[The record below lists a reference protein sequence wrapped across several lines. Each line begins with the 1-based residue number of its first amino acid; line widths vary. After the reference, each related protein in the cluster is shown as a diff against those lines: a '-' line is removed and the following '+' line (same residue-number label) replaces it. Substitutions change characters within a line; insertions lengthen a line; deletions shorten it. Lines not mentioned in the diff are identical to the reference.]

1 MPLPALID
9 YATPTQTPA
18 NRLDWTLDP
27 ARAAVLVHDLQQ
39 YFVRPFAPGCPA
51 LTRAV
56 ESTAAI
62 LQAARAAGVPVFYT
76 AQHGDQDPVERGLQR
91 EAWGPGMTSAPED
104 TAILPAIAPRDGE
117 VVLDK
122 RRYSA
127 FAKSDFGDRL
137 AALGRDQLVIV
148 GVYAH
153 IGVLATAYDAFQR
166 EVAPFVVADGIADFG
181 LADHERAL
189 AQVADCCG
197 VVTVAAEVVDALASR
212 TPAPEASGTA
222 SDAGDA
228 SDAGAENQAGGGW
241 DDELRGSLEGLLA
254 EDAVAAAFAAP
265 ETDLF
270 SLGLD
275 SMRAF
280 EMLDRLLDAG
290 ADIDFGEFTRRPNI
304 AFLREQGTVSARS

>member
-9 YATPTQTPA
+9 YATPEATPPS
-18 NRLDWTLDP
+18 RLDARLDP
-27 ARAAVLVHDLQQ
+27 ARAAVLVHDLQR

-51 LTRAV
+51 LTDAIT
-56 ESTAAI
+56 STATI
-62 LQAARAAGVPVFYT
+62 LDAAREVGVPVFYT
-76 AQHGDQDPVERGLQR
+76 AQSGDQDPVERGLQGDL
-91 EAWGPGMTSAPED
+91 WGPGMTSAVDD
-104 TAILPAIAPRDGE
+104 TAILDAVAPRPDDA
-117 VVLDK
+117 VLEK

-166 EVAPFVVADGIADFG
+166 EIVPFVVADGVADFG
-181 LADHERAL
+181 PAEHERAL
-189 AQVADCCG
+189 AQVASCCG
-197 VVTVAAEVVDALASR
+197 VVAGSVQVAEAFV
-212 TPAPEASGTA
+212 PAAASGA
-222 SDAGDA
+222 P
-228 SDAGAENQAGGGW
+228 AEGSAW
-241 DDELRGSLEGLLA
+241 DDELRSALEGLLS

-265 ETDLF
+265 ETDIF

-304 AFLREQGTVSARS
+304 AFLREQGTVAAHS